1 MLKIRAVEV
10 LVLGVL
16 LLGLTGCSKPSLDG
30 VYLADFST
38 SDDPNVALAG
48 KLQNLSLHFQ
58 GDSVSM
64 EMSAMGQSE
73 AAKRRADYRDDE
85 AILTDPADSSN
96 PKWVMLIKDEH
107 TLECKVCP
115 KGMPRIWRKK

>member
-1 MLKIRAVEV
+1 MRAVEV